1 MNTDSHEPTFFVTA
15 ARAYV
20 VNFWTALGVA
30 TLLILVEWLTLVFNN
45 AFAKYI
51 APVMLVAYF
60 AYAIHATILYGF
72 TSGMSA
78 LKDDKNSQKFMWRS
92 VMFFGMFA
100 IIALALSFVGFG
112 IGGTGEIGIGW
123 AFIMVIIIG
132 VPVFG
137 AVLVLWGT
145 MLPATVAGEDASFK
159 ASWQRA
165 NGHFWYAYLR
175 LAIGPFLLGTA
186 LTAAGIGAIIA
197 GLPVDIIDKN
207 GQFAPLGA
215 LSTLVINM
223 ANLFITALTA
233 SILCKTYLR
242 GQSTA
247 PAP

>member
-1 MNTDSHEPTFFVTA
+1 MTTDFHNSNFFKTA
-15 ARAYV
+15 AQAYM

-30 TLLILVEWLTLVFNN
+30 TALVLLEWLTLVFNN
-45 AFAKYI
+45 AFGKYI
-51 APVMLVAYF
+51 APVMLIAYF

-78 LKDDKNSQKFMWRS
+78 WKDDKNSQKFMWRS

-100 IIALALSFVGFG
+100 VIAIALSFVGLG
-112 IGGTGEIGIGW
+112 IGGTGDTGISL
-123 AFIMVIIIG
+123 AFILISTIG
-132 VPVFG
+132 APIFG
-137 AVLVLWGT
+137 AALVVWGT
-145 MLPATVAGEDASFK
+145 MLPATVAGEDTSFK
-159 ASWQRA
+159 AAWQRA
-165 NGHFWYAYLR
+165 KGHFGYAYLR

-186 LTAAGIGAIIA
+186 LTAAGIGAVIA
-197 GLPVDIIDKN
+197 GLPVDILDQN

-233 SILCKTYLR
+233 SILCQTYLR
-242 GQSTA
+242 GQNTA

>member
-1 MNTDSHEPTFFVTA
+1 MNKEFQNPNFFVTA
-15 ARAYV
+15 ARAYM

-30 TLLILVEWLTLVFNN
+30 TLLVLNEWFTLVFHNS
-45 AFAKYI
+45 FAKYI
-51 APVMLVAYF
+51 APLMLIAYF

-100 IIALALSFVGFG
+100 VIAIALSFVGFG
-112 IGGTGEIGIGW
+112 IGGTGDIGVSW
-123 AFIMVIIIG
+123 AFILISTIG
-132 VPVFG
+132 APIFG
-137 AVLVLWGT
+137 AALVVWGT
-145 MLPATVAGEDASFK
+145 MLPATVAGEDNSFK
-159 ASWQRA
+159 AAWQRTK
-165 NGHFWYAYLR
+165 GHFWYAYLR

-186 LTAAGIGAIIA
+186 LTAAGIGAVIA
-197 GLPVDIIDKN
+197 GLPVDILDQN

-242 GQSTA
+242 GQSAA
-247 PAP
+247 PAA